1 MVPRVN
7 GDQRRAGPGPVRRKT
22 CRSRCRAR
30 EEVKWFR
37 LGGNDCGR
45 GLEGAE
51 PIAARSRDATDFA
64 ARNEIQ
70 LQGGYA
76 DYIKRMNGIDQTTM
90 KRAQSPSVRDWS
102 L

>member
-1 MVPRVN
+1 MVS
-7 GDQRRAGPGPVRRKT
+7 A
-22 CRSRCRAR
+22 
-30 EEVKWFR
+30 
-37 LGGNDCGR
+37 GGNDCGR

-90 KRAQSPSVRDWS
+90 KRAQSLSVRDWS

>member
-1 MVPRVN
+1 MIKDALVRGRCEGRRV
-7 GDQRRAGPGPVRRKT
+7 VRVVERV
-22 CRSRCRAR
+22 R
-30 EEVKWFR
+30 EQSGFGW
-37 LGGNDCGR
+37 GNDCGR

-90 KRAQSPSVRDWS
+90 KRAQSLSVRDWS